1 MRSTIKF
8 EALAHSGMPLQ
19 RELVCTIWPLSELNN
34 ESPEAEPV
42 VFQRPVLVG
51 GANSLAEESE
61 VSLPAP
67 GNYLVD
73 VGFPNG
79 RRTRRAV
86 SVKEDEPYRF
96 VVPEIRYSSSG
107 AGLVQAGSFSL
118 TEVPR
123 VVMSAARSFIPHSEL
138 EIRQGA
144 TQYVPGVGGLHSLR
158 AFAKDLEANSRDLIL
173 VHRERGAE
181 LAHNVVLNSTPANAD
196 SEFQSATHRRSWL
209 LVSGQGKDTTIV
221 PFPNGWTS
229 GKGEGAFVLS
239 VRRNSTTGDEA
250 TKWSVSLQ
258 LSDPFYGSLLGYLT
272 RRDIQASA
280 AVSRSDRAEA
290 LTVLYEKMM
299 NPYAAAVAAYML
311 AATGEEDAYAKQGD
325 WISNLTECFP
335 WLPDGPI
342 AQGYSLLRHTEKG
355 TPEFE
360 HARRLL
366 FKAVDRG
373 LPYFTIGLTLLNEAL
388 HFLVLANPDDTDA
401 KNNLAAAMSAQL
413 ACVRSEVFCT
423 LQTSRYY
430 RLPQGPSGRE

>member
-1 MRSTIKF
+1 MKPTIKF

-19 RELVCTIWPLSELNN
+19 RELVCTVWPLGELSK
-34 ESPEAEPV
+34 EFPGAEPV
-42 VFQRPVLVG
+42 VVQRPILVG
-51 GANSLAEESE
+51 GANPLAEASE

-86 SVKEDEPYRF
+86 FVKEDESYRF
-96 VVPEIRYSSSG
+96 VIHEIQYSSSG
-107 AGLVQAGSFSL
+107 AGLVRAGSFSL
-118 TEVPR
+118 TQVPR
-123 VVMSAARSFIPHSEL
+123 VVTSAARSLIAHWEL
-138 EIRQGA
+138 EVRQGA
-144 TQYVPGVGGLHSLR
+144 TQYVLGMGGLHSLR
-158 AFAKDLEANSRDLIL
+158 AFAKDLEAKSSDAIL
-173 VHRERGAE
+173 VHRELAPE
-181 LAHNVVLNSTPANAD
+181 LARTIVLNANPVNAD
-196 SEFQSATHRRSWL
+196 IDFKCATHQRSWL

-229 GKGEGAFVLS
+229 GNGEGAFVLS

-258 LSDPFYGSLLGYLT
+258 LSDPFYGSLLDYLT

-280 AVSRSDRAEA
+280 AVSRSDRAKA
-290 LTVLYEKMM
+290 LTALYEKMM

-311 AATGEEDAYAKQGD
+311 ATGEEDSCAKQRD
-325 WISNLTECFP
+325 WMDNLTECFP

-342 AQGYSLLRHTEKG
+342 AQGYSLLRRTEKG

-360 HARRLL
+360 RARSLL
-366 FKAVDRG
+366 FKAIDRG

-388 HFLVLANPDDTDA
+388 HFLVLASPDDTDA

-413 ACVRSEVFCT
+413 ACVRSEALCT

-430 RLPQGPSGRE
+430 RLPQGPSERE